1 MDERVED
8 SLTSSMV
15 DYVFFVL
22 KKCTQRVLSTCNIDT
37 VCAIINLINA
47 TLNID
52 FREVKKPLCHINA
65 RYLNLVQ
72 VLQNML
78 AEYSQGKGP
87 TADQKTDYL
96 VSYQPFSS
104 PLS

>member
-22 KKCTQRVLSTCNIDT
+22 KKCTRRVLSTCNIDT

-52 FREVKKPLCHINA
+52 FREVK
-65 RYLNLVQ
+65 
-72 VLQNML
+72 
-78 AEYSQGKGP
+78 EP
-87 TADQKTDYL
+87 TPVTLILTAPKCCIGVTEH
-96 VSYQPFSS
+96 VSRV
-104 PLS
+104 